1 MSKTLATGK
10 KQQLFLILSGIFITN
25 ALLAEIMGV
34 KIFSAE
40 KIIGVAPA
48 HIEILGFNL
57 DFNLTA
63 GVILWPVVF
72 LTTDIINEYFG
83 REGIKKISLLTA
95 GLISYAFL
103 IIYTIT
109 LLPPAQ
115 FWLEI
120 NALDALGNVFNI
132 DLAFNKIFTQGLG
145 IIVGSLVAFL
155 IGQLLDVYIFQKL
168 RQFTGPKLI
177 WLRATGSTLISQLI
191 DSFIVLFL
199 AFYLLAP
206 AESQWPLA
214 QVLAVGSVNYIFK
227 FVIAILSTPIIYL
240 GHYGIEKYLGV
251 ERAQKMAEEAT
262 QNSHSTI

>member
-83 REGIKKISLLTA
+83 REGIKKISFIRRYINIR
-95 GLISYAFL
+95 IS
-103 IIYTIT
+103 
-109 LLPPAQ
+109 
-115 FWLEI
+115 
-120 NALDALGNVFNI
+120 
-132 DLAFNKIFTQGLG
+132 
-145 IIVGSLVAFL
+145 
-155 IGQLLDVYIFQKL
+155 
-168 RQFTGPKLI
+168 
-177 WLRATGSTLISQLI
+177 
-191 DSFIVLFL
+191 
-199 AFYLLAP
+199 
-206 AESQWPLA
+206 
-214 QVLAVGSVNYIFK
+214 
-227 FVIAILSTPIIYL
+227 
-240 GHYGIEKYLGV
+240 
-251 ERAQKMAEEAT
+251 
-262 QNSHSTI
+262 

>member
-1 MSKTLATGK
+1 MSNILAAGK

-120 NALDALGNVFNI
+120 NALDALGNVLNI
-132 DLAFNKIFTQGLG
+132 DLAFNKIFTQGLRYYRG
-145 IIVGSLVAFL
+145 KLSCFPHRSIIRRLYFPETQTIYGPHINLVKGNRLYA
-155 IGQLLDVYIFQKL
+155 
-168 RQFTGPKLI
+168 
-177 WLRATGSTLISQLI
+177 
-191 DSFIVLFL
+191 
-199 AFYLLAP
+199 
-206 AESQWPLA
+206 
-214 QVLAVGSVNYIFK
+214 N
-227 FVIAILSTPIIYL
+227 LSI
-240 GHYGIEKYLGV
+240 
-251 ERAQKMAEEAT
+251 
-262 QNSHSTI
+262 N